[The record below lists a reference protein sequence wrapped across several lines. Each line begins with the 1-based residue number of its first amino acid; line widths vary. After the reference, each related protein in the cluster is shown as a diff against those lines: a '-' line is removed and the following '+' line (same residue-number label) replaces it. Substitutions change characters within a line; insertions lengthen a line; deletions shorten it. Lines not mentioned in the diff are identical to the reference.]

1 MILTTWFTSLRKT
14 NLKQSNC
21 PYKLE
26 PSCGVLLEKHL
37 DLSEKQLPDG
47 LKPVKNVFG
56 KTTRRILKRP
66 WVTVMLVV
74 LLVSLTACAGKVIL
88 LKDGEMRLLEEDIEL
103 NRKTK
108 HSIEVVVDRVVV
120 KKEDRMRL
128 ADTDGM

>member
-14 NLKQSNC
+14 NLKQNNC

-66 WVTVMLVV
+66 WVAVMLVV
-74 LLVSLTACAGKVIL
+74 LLVSLNACAGKVIL
-88 LKDGEMRLLEEDIEL
+88 LKDGEMRLLEDGNYSVSAVWMEERLQFENDM
-103 NRKTK
+103 
-108 HSIEVVVDRVVV
+108 V
-120 KKEDRMRL
+120 KRL
-128 ADTDGM
+128 SECNAND